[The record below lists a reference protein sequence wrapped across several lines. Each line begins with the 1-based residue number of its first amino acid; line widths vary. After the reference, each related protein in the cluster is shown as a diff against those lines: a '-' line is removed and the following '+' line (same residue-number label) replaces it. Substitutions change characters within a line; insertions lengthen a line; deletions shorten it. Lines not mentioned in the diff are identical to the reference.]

1 LRSERVPAARIV
13 FSAADRA
20 EIGERVDATLR
31 TGALTL
37 GPATREFE
45 DEFARLHRAP
55 YAVAVSSGTAALEII
70 LRALD
75 VRDREV
81 IVPANTFAATAFA
94 VLAAGGR
101 PVFADIDPNTAALDP
116 AAVEAA
122 LSGRTAAVVL
132 VHIGGIISP
141 AIRRLQELCAQRGL
155 ALVEDA
161 AHAHGCELDGVP
173 AGSFGVAGAFS
184 FYPTKVVTSGEGGM
198 IVTADEQ
205 LRDEALVYRDQGKA
219 GFAANLHTHL
229 GYAWRLSELQAAVGV
244 VHLRRLAEFAETR
257 RRVAKRYTA
266 ALANV
271 DGVTPL
277 PIPAGLRSSV
287 YKYIAVLDDSVPRA
301 ALKTLLAEE
310 YKVQLSGEVYD
321 TPLHQQPVFAHLHQ
335 AALPGAEL
343 FCARHICLP
352 VHSDMTDAEAE
363 RVLAALAAG
372 VAELH
377 DG

>member
-1 LRSERVPAARIV
+1 L
-13 FSAADRA
+13 
-20 EIGERVDATLR
+20 
-31 TGALTL
+31 
-37 GPATREFE
+37 
-45 DEFARLHRAP
+45 
-55 YAVAVSSGTAALEII
+55 
-70 LRALD
+70 
-75 VRDREV
+75 
-81 IVPANTFAATAFA
+81 
-94 VLAAGGR
+94 
-101 PVFADIDPNTAALDP
+101 
-116 AAVEAA
+116 AAVEAE
-122 LSGRTAAVVL
+122 LTERTAAVVL

-141 AIRRLQELCAQRGL
+141 AIRRLQELCAQRGV
-155 ALVEDA
+155 ALIEDA

-198 IVTADEQ
+198 IVTSDER

-229 GYAWRLSELQAAVGV
+229 GYAWRLSELHAAVGV

-266 ALANV
+266 ALATL

-277 PIPAGLRSSV
+277 PVPAGLRSSV

-301 ALKTLLAEE
+301 ALKTLLATEHN
-310 YKVQLSGEVYD
+310 VQLSGEVYD
-321 TPLHQQPVFAHLHQ
+321 TPLHRQPVFAHLHE

-372 VAELH
+372 LAKLR